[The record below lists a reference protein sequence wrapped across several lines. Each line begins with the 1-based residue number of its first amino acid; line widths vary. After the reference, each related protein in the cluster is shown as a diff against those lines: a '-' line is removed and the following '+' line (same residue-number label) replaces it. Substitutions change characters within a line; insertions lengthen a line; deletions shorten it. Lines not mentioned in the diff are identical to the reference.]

1 MSDDSS
7 HDDILNLTDPA
18 EYADAVSQRTMA
30 FCHLAKL
37 ADTVQ
42 DETVK
47 ELCVT
52 MLRKL
57 NSSMRAPA
65 VADLRTIEGA
75 SRN

>member
-1 MSDDSS
+1 MSDDI
-7 HDDILNLTDPA
+7 HDDTLDLTDPA

-37 ADTVQ
+37 ADTVE

-57 NSSMRAPA
+57 NSSIRAPST
-65 VADLRTIEGA
+65 ADLRAIEGGQK
-75 SRN
+75 

>member
-1 MSDDSS
+1 MSDDI
-7 HDDILNLTDPA
+7 HDDSLDLTDPA

-37 ADTVQ
+37 ADAVE

-57 NSSMRAPA
+57 NSSMRAPSTGE
-65 VADLRTIEGA
+65 LHSIESV
-75 SRN
+75 SRS

>member
-65 VADLRTIEGA
+65 AAELRSIE
-75 SRN
+75 STTRN

>member
-37 ADTVQ
+37 ADTVE

-47 ELCVT
+47 ELCVA

-65 VADLRTIEGA
+65 AAELRSIEGA
-75 SRN
+75 TRN

>member
-37 ADTVQ
+37 ADTVE

-65 VADLRTIEGA
+65 AAELRSIEGA

>member
-37 ADTVQ
+37 ADTVE

-65 VADLRTIEGA
+65 AAELRSIEGA
-75 SRN
+75 FRN

>member
-1 MSDDSS
+1 MSDDS

-65 VADLRTIEGA
+65 AAELRSIEGA
-75 SRN
+75 SRS